1 MSVTEHIPQEE
12 LYLFALQLLPESEM
26 QAIGQHLKQC
36 AACRAAAGDVQG
48 DLAIYALSTEM
59 KAPPAEARERLMR
72 QVAAEKKVIPMVPK
86 QPAVQQAV
94 AVEPMLSPRSSR
106 MFQMEAAEERPR
118 RRVAPFFAWTGWA
131 AAAGLAVFAAMQFQQ
146 RQTDE
151 QRLAAESAKVQ
162 QATAQTAQAAE
173 AKRLMQA
180 LTDANAMQVSLHVP
194 LTAGAPPKLDPEG
207 HATYVPSKG
216 ALVFV
221 ASHLDPLP
229 PAKTYELWLLP
240 AEAGQAPVPAGLFK
254 PDASGNATV
263 VMPPLPKEIAA
274 KGFGVTVEDDGGSKT
289 PTAPIVLAG
298 L

>member
-1 MSVTEHIPQEE
+1 MNGSEHIPQEE
-12 LYLFALQLLPESEM
+12 LYLFALQLLPEAEA
-26 QAIGQHLKQC
+26 QTVAQHLKQC
-36 AACRAAAGDVQG
+36 GVCRAAVAEIQG
-48 DLAIYALSTEM
+48 DLAMYALSTEM
-59 KAPPAEARERLMR
+59 KTPPAEARERLMR
-72 QVAAEKKVIPMVPK
+72 QVAAEKKVIPIVPK
-86 QPAVQQAV
+86 QAAVQQPV

-106 MFQMEAAEERPR
+106 MFQMDAAEEQPR
-118 RRVAPFFAWTGWA
+118 RRVAPFLAWTGWA
-131 AAAGLAVFAAMQFQQ
+131 VAAGLAVVAGMQFQQ
-146 RQTDE
+146 RQADE
-151 QRLAAESAKVQ
+151 QMLSAESARVQ
-162 QATAQTAQAAE
+162 QETAQTAEAAQA
-173 AKRLMQA
+173 KVLMQT

-207 HATYVPSKG
+207 HATYVPGKG